1 MTDLSKEDDDFVSI
15 FGSGRALP
23 YRLTDYWQS
32 VNGIDTNLGYQ
43 WIDKPH
49 RHVYDLLAEIV
60 HLRAT
65 LSSSILEIEKL
76 KEALKPFARIA
87 ESESS
92 MDHQDT
98 DTDEWFRHDGDVLLV
113 GDFRRAA
120 LACKPDKE
128 ND

>member
-15 FGSGRALP
+15 FGLGRALP

-32 VNGIDTNLGYQ
+32 VYGIDTKLGYQ

-65 LSSSILEIEKL
+65 LSSSLLEIEKL

-92 MDHQDT
+92 IDDRDT
-98 DTDEWFRHDGDVLLV
+98 DTDEWYRQPGDVLLV
-113 GDFRRAA
+113 GDFRCSA
-120 LACKPDKE
+120 LACKSDKE
-128 ND
+128 SD